1 LQPHSDAIKRHH
13 SGTGNWFLLDPI
25 YQSWTKS
32 SCGTLVCPGVPGAG
46 KTIMAALIIE
56 EHLRT
61 ARSPQHPIAFIY
73 YSYRSR
79 DQQTLRHTLE
89 TILRQIVTVLPEIP
103 ESVNRLFS
111 YTPSTHEVRSILQ
124 GLLYNCQQLTIVI
137 DALDECHDYTRT
149 DVLSWIAEL
158 RLGVAVRFMATT
170 RDFYANTSHDI
181 FHDQPLLEFKA
192 SRYDLEL
199 YTRSR
204 ATNLRARIQ
213 PELVEDIV
221 NGVVTAADGM

>member
-1 LQPHSDAIKRHH
+1 
-13 SGTGNWFLLDPI
+13 
-25 YQSWTKS
+25 
-32 SCGTLVCPGVPGAG
+32 
-46 KTIMAALIIE
+46 MAALIIE
-56 EHLRT
+56 EHLRA
-61 ARSPQHPIAFIY
+61 ARSPQRPVAFIY

-89 TILRQIVTVLPEIP
+89 TILRQVVTVLPKIP

-111 YTPSTHEVRSILQ
+111 YTPSTHEIKTTLQ
-124 GLLYNCQQLTIVI
+124 GLLYDCQQLTIVI
-137 DALDECHDYTRT
+137 DALDECHDFTRA

-158 RLGVAVRFMATT
+158 RSGVAVRLMATT
-170 RDFYANTSHDI
+170 QDFHANTSHDI
-181 FHDQPLLEFKA
+181 FHGQPLLEFKA

-204 ATNLRARIQ
+204 TTNLRAKIQ
-213 PELVEDIV
+213 PDLVEAIV